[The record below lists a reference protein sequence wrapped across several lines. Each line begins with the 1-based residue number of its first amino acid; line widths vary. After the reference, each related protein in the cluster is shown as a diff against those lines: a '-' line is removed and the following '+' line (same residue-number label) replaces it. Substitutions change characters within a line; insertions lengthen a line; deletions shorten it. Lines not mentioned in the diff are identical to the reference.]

1 MRKFWI
7 VFRLVFD
14 VCWTFCIISFLTHC
28 ILSAVCIN
36 SILTPMVRGGNSLG
50 TNDHDVVFTAEVLR
64 DAKQLEWPE
73 GYLSRRERTVNS
85 VFKGRMKK
93 GWADNVSQD
102 PLFKKKNWNTID
114 SGFRLWGG
122 SPKRSSNSPS
132 STDEFLESKNWNDI
146 DSSFRIL

>member
-1 MRKFWI
+1 M
-7 VFRLVFD
+7 
-14 VCWTFCIISFLTHC
+14 CCINPFLNHF
-28 ILSAVCIN
+28 IPLFLLYN

-50 TNDHDVVFTAEVLR
+50 TNDHDVLFTSEVLR
-64 DAKQLEWPE
+64 EAKHLEWPE

-93 GWADNVSQD
+93 DWSNDVPVSQD

-122 SPKRSSNSPS
+122 SGVGSQKRGSKSSS
-132 STDEFLESKNWNDI
+132 SAVDEFLESKNWNDI

>member
-1 MRKFWI
+1 MDF
-7 VFRLVFD
+7 VSFGVC
-14 VCWTFCIISFLTHC
+14 VCWLFCVISFLMHS
-28 ILSAVCIN
+28 ILSAAY

-50 TNDHDVVFTAEVLR
+50 TNDHDVVFTTEVLR

-93 GWADNVSQD
+93 DWADDVSQD

-122 SPKRSSNSPS
+122 VGSQKRSSTSSS

>member
-1 MRKFWI
+1 M
-7 VFRLVFD
+7 
-14 VCWTFCIISFLTHC
+14 FCVNSFLIHS
-28 ILSAVCIN
+28 ILSALS

-50 TNDHDVVFTAEVLR
+50 TNDHDVVFTSEVLR

-93 GWADNVSQD
+93 DWSDDVSQD

-122 SPKRSSNSPS
+122 GGVGSQKRSSKSSS
-132 STDEFLESKNWNDI
+132 STPDEFLESKNWNDI